1 MISYT
6 ARPFTSEESMYS
18 KYHEIDTTKVIVLHP
33 FFEKVEWP
41 SMSYRP
47 SFPTSA
53 SSVDTTVLVPPTVQS
68 NGYGTL
74 SPEKNQH
81 IL

>member
-6 ARPFTSEESMYS
+6 ARPFTSEEIMYS
-18 KYHEIDTTKVIVLHP
+18 KYHEMDTTKVIVLYY
-33 FFEKVEWP
+33 FFKVEWP
-41 SMSYRP
+41 SMSYRH
-47 SFPTSA
+47 SFPTSG
-53 SSVDTTVLVPPTVQS
+53 STVDTAALVPPTVQS

-74 SPEKNQH
+74 SLRKNRH